1 MNLKHGYSWEHHEIC
16 PRTAMNNL
24 TDMKLSN
31 SAKGCSLRDTGTEV
45 RRSGSIL
52 KVTVSTSTPTP
63 IHVNMLT
70 MNCMENSG
78 LNYVGIF
85 ASHSTGV

>member
-1 MNLKHGYSWEHHEIC
+1 
-16 PRTAMNNL
+16 MNNL

-31 SAKGCSLRDTGTEV
+31 SPKGRSLRDTGTEV

-63 IHVNMLT
+63 VHVNMLT
-70 MNCMENSG
+70 VNCMQNSG